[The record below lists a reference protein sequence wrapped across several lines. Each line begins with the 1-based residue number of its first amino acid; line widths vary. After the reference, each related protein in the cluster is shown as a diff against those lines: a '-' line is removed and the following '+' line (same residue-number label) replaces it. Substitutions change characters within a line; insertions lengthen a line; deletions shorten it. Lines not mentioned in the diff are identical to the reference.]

1 MNQFQSKTAVVHD
14 KWFRINE
21 KIKTNSA
28 PSQRFHSN
36 AIAAVII
43 HCTSIEQAKHRSKHT
58 HTQYRTATAIIL
70 RCCSAAIEGK
80 VEDTS
85 AAAKE
90 IYFVH
95 SLKWIAIYI
104 IYIYMRNGKFQLTF
118 AIVLWLDGGAVDA
131 FFFMHQYCV
140 HPQLPHKC
148 VRHEQCAEHSALSHQ
163 PRAPSV
169 SPPLSI

>member
-1 MNQFQSKTAVVHD
+1 
-14 KWFRINE
+14 
-21 KIKTNSA
+21 
-28 PSQRFHSN
+28 
-36 AIAAVII
+36 
-43 HCTSIEQAKHRSKHT
+43 
-58 HTQYRTATAIIL
+58 
-70 RCCSAAIEGK
+70 
-80 VEDTS
+80 
-85 AAAKE
+85 
-90 IYFVH
+90 
-95 SLKWIAIYI
+95 
-104 IYIYMRNGKFQLTF
+104 MRNGKFQLTF